1 LNADIVL
8 RTAAAFIRATGCTA
22 GHIGRAPSICLTF
35 VALLGRFFALV
46 IQTFVATG
54 TIAIGD
60 TLVAL
65 IILADALV

>member
-8 RTAAAFIRATGCTA
+8 RTAATFICAAVSTA
-22 GHIGRAPSICLTF
+22 GHIGYAPSICLAF

-54 TIAIGD
+54 TIAIND

-65 IILADALV
+65 IILANTLV